1 MSDGN
6 FNRALLPH
14 TPYQS
19 GLQAG
24 KSMGRM
30 HALDAFR
37 DYLQSHHPTL
47 APEERERHVED
58 FRRLLSQKLK

>member
-24 KSMGRM
+24 KSMCRM
-30 HALDAFR
+30 HALEAFK
-37 DYLQSHHPTL
+37 DYLQKFHPDL
-47 APEERERHVED
+47 DEERFLEQLED
-58 FRRLLSQKLK
+58 FRQLLSHRLK

>member
-24 KSMGRM
+24 KSIGRM
-30 HALDAFR
+30 FAIEAFR
-37 DYLQSHHPTL
+37 DYLMKFHPDLDESH
-47 APEERERHVED
+47 
-58 FRRLLSQKLK
+58 FRKQLEHFRQLLSSRLK